1 MTLEEA
7 IKTALEYENRVRD
20 VYVRAGAELSDPVGK
35 RVFDVLAKEEQSH
48 VDYLEDCLQQW
59 RETGKVNPKQLAS
72 VVPPADVIAAE
83 VKKIEAPVEKV
94 SRADEIELL
103 KGALASEVET
113 SAFYKKTVAELPEQ
127 DRPMFERFVEIEV
140 GHEAIVQAEIDAL
153 AGHGHW
159 FDFME
164 ISLESA

>member
-7 IKTALEYENRVRD
+7 IKTAINYETRVRD
-20 VYVRAGAELSDPVGK
+20 VYLQAGTKLDDPVGQ
-35 RVFDVLAKEEQSH
+35 RVFNVLAGEEQGH
-48 VDYLEDCLQQW
+48 VDYLEDCLAEW
-59 RETGKVNPKQLAS
+59 RASGKVDPKQLAT
-72 VVPPADVIAAE
+72 VVPPAE
-83 VKKIEAPVEKV
+83 VIEAAVKRAGAPVDKI
-94 SRADEIELL
+94 SRNDEIELL

-113 SAFYKKTVAELPEQ
+113 SAFYKKTVAELPETE
-127 DRPMFERFVEIEV
+127 RALFERFVEIEV
-140 GHEAIVQAEIDAL
+140 GHETIVQAEIDSL